1 MGQLADFN
9 INEVGGTAA
18 LIVSSIGGL
27 LLICF
32 KSRCT
37 NVRLFWGCYD
47 CQRSVADI
55 EDGEDSKPPEKILP
69 TPNSTPTAA
78 STPQSLA
85 LNP

>member
-55 EDGEDSKPPEKILP
+55 EDGEASKPPEKILP
-69 TPNSTPTAA
+69 TPNSTPTAT